1 MKLNTLPETWVSA
14 SLDDICAI
22 EMGQSPPSNTYN
34 NQGDGLPFFQGKA
47 EFNDLYPT
55 IKKWCNR
62 PNKIVDKDTIL
73 ISVRAPV
80 GPTNI
85 APDRCCI
92 GRGLAGLTPYS
103 GVSNRF
109 VLYSLRALEHQLSS
123 MGAGSTFDAIASSD
137 LRNFKIPLAPVNE
150 QARILQKIEEQ
161 ISRLDFA
168 ISGLNRIKTN
178 LKRYRASVLQAAVE
192 GRLTA
197 EWRRQNPPS
206 ESGAELLE
214 RLLKERRAKWE
225 ENQLKKYAEQGKTPP
240 RNWKE
245 KYQEPVKPD
254 TTGLPELPEGWVW
267 GTMDTIGEITGGLT
281 KNQRRLSLPLQ
292 LPYLRVANVYLNELR
307 LNDVGLIGLEEKEL
321 EKVLIRKGD
330 LLIVEGNGSPDQI
343 GRLAIWDGSIENC
356 VHQNHLI
363 KVRLYE
369 NLQPKLAVFWFSSA
383 AGRKCITEVS
393 SSTSGLYTLSVGKIE
408 ALPLPLPPLD
418 EQEEIILEVESRL
431 TIAEAAEKTIDNA
444 LLRANRLRQS
454 ILKRAFEGRLVP
466 QDPNDEPAS
475 VLLERIRAERA
486 AQAATVK
493 PARAKRKAT
502 GHAS

>member
-1 MKLNTLPETWVSA
+1 MYQLIQATRGYLRIARGTTISGITKKQLAETSFLLPPREEQSRIVNTLECLLLEVESA
-14 SLDDICAI
+14 T
-22 EMGQSPPSNTYN
+22 E
-34 NQGDGLPFFQGKA
+34 
-47 EFNDLYPT
+47 
-55 IKKWCNR
+55 R
-62 PNKIVDKDTIL
+62 
-73 ISVRAPV
+73 
-80 GPTNI
+80 
-85 APDRCCI
+85 
-92 GRGLAGLTPYS
+92 
-103 GVSNRF
+103 
-109 VLYSLRALEHQLSS
+109 
-123 MGAGSTFDAIASSD
+123 
-137 LRNFKIPLAPVNE
+137 
-150 QARILQKIEEQ
+150 LQ
-161 ISRLDFA
+161 
-168 ISGLNRIKTN
+168 RIKSN

-197 EWRRQNPPS
+197 EWRKQNPPS
-206 ESGAELLE
+206 VSGVELLE

-254 TTGLPELPEGWVW
+254 TTGLPALPEGWVW

-454 ILKRAFEGRLVP
+454 IIKRAFEGRLVS

-502 GHAS
+502 GHAG